1 MTERAPKIPCADF
14 DVCFGIKKIL
24 RHESLDALGFDP
36 ILRRRFGHLHESAF
50 AMAADFFRMETAFL
64 PDDGFDQQ
72 RIHAVAPGG
81 GGDRIVIGLES
92 SEPGPFGKTISRIFL
107 GKQKDSR
114 GHCEQDGEG
123 AENNDDPSGHDP
135 RKITRL
141 SPRGQS
147 YAPAAPFFSARGRR
161 IAPQSAALLRRRGEF
176 PRGAASRLGR
186 DRPERAS
193 LRNANRTFPPSLASA
208 IGAH

>member
-1 MTERAPKIPCADF
+1 MT
-14 DVCFGIKKIL
+14 
-24 RHESLDALGFDP
+24 
-36 ILRRRFGHLHESAF
+36 
-50 AMAADFFRMETAFL
+50 ADFFRMETALL

-92 SEPGPFGKTISRIFL
+92 SEPGPFGKTINRIFL
-107 GKQKDSR
+107 GEQEDRRSR
-114 GHCEQDGEG
+114 REQDSEC
-123 AENNDDPSGHDP
+123 AENKNDPSGHDP

-147 YAPAAPFFSARGRR
+147 YAPAAPFFSARARR
-161 IAPQSAALLRRRGEF
+161 IAPRNAALRLRRAEF

-186 DRPERAS
+186 DRPERS
-193 LRNANRTFPPSLASA
+193 SPRNANRTFRPSLASA
-208 IGAH
+208 IGAY